1 MAMEQNFSKFGWK
14 EDPFT
19 LKIDPSLFTGYG
31 EQVNALENHVSEH
44 HKIALVTGPTGSGKT
59 TLLKWLE
66 TNMPGCAK
74 LYVSKPPEKPEQF
87 VGIFTDIFGISF
99 FDRLIGRKVTLFNL
113 PKYVNS
119 KLRGH
124 HLVFL
129 LDEAHETNREVMEW
143 LRVLIDQI
151 SSISLVMA
159 GMPVLERKIK
169 EELETLDQRITTR
182 VALQALNRD
191 DTRSLIR
198 KRIEA
203 AGGTGIAPFSDSAV
217 DAIYSKTGGFP
228 REVIKLCDKLVKDAI
243 EKGFDVIE
251 AANIDTYREFDQNV
265 RVEEQTVT
273 FTPKPPSEEQFN
285 NLPYKQKKILEVL
298 AKQDWLTP
306 SAIVD
311 AVEMKSYKS
320 KGHAVRSVNNIL
332 HRLMFEGYI
341 QRESRGKAFMYAL
354 SPKVKTLFV
363 EK

>member
-1 MAMEQNFSKFGWK
+1 MTSNFSKYGWN

-19 LKIDPSLFTGYG
+19 LKIDPKLFTGYG
-31 EQVNALENHVSEH
+31 EQVRALEKHVSDH

-59 TLLKWLE
+59 SLLKWLE
-66 TNMPGCAK
+66 INMSGCAK
-74 LYVSKPPEKPEQF
+74 LYVSKPPEKPDQF
-87 VGIFTDIFGISF
+87 VGIFTDIFGVSF
-99 FDRLIGRKVTLFNL
+99 FDRLFGRKVSLFNL

-119 KLRGH
+119 KLNGH
-124 HLVFL
+124 HLVLL
-129 LDEAHETNREVMEW
+129 LDEAHETNKEVMEW
-143 LRVLIDQI
+143 LRVIIDQI
-151 SSISLVMA
+151 GSISLVMA

-182 VALQALNRD
+182 VALQALNREE
-191 DTRSLIR
+191 TRALIQ
-198 KRIEA
+198 KRVEA

-228 REVIKLCDKLVKDAI
+228 REVLKLCDKLANDAV

-251 AANIDTYREFDQNV
+251 AANIETYREFDQNV
-265 RVEEQTVT
+265 RVDEQTVT
-273 FTPKPPSEEQFN
+273 FTPKPPSDEQFR
-285 NLPYKQKKILEVL
+285 NLPYKQKKILESL

-306 SAIVD
+306 GAIVD

-332 HRLMFEGYI
+332 HRLMLEGYI

-354 SPKVKTLFV
+354 SPKIKPFFV